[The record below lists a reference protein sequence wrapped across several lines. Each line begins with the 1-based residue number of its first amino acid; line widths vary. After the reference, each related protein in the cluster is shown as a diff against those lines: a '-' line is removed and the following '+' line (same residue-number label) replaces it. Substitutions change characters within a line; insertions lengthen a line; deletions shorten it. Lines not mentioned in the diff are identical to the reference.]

1 MGVEIIL
8 LSISIKVKV
17 QARIDPGTPRSAFR
31 LVTDCATWPHQ
42 ANQVKTPKNVAS
54 DQDLHCLLM

>member
-8 LSISIKVKV
+8 WSNSIKVKD
-17 QARIDPGTPRSAFR
+17 QARIDLATPRSAFR

-42 ANQVKTPKNVAS
+42 ANQYKTPKNVAS
-54 DQDLHCLLM
+54 DKDLHCLLM